1 MTNEL
6 IISLLTQRIKQN
18 INVSEKFLADYQ
30 YLSQN
35 NVYYYKLLLVIALK
49 Y

>member
-1 MTNEL
+1 MINEL
-6 IISLLTQRIKQN
+6 IISLFTQRIKQN
-18 INVSEKFLADYQ
+18 INISEKFLPDYQ

-35 NVYYYKLLLVIALK
+35 NVYYYKLHLVIALK